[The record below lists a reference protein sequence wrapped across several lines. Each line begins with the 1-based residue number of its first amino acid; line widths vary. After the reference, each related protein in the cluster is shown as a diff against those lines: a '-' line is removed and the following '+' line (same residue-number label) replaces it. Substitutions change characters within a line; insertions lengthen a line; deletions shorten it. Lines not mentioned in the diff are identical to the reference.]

1 MDWVTADQKVREN
14 LIMIMNRSL
23 IPIEFSSAH
32 ILMNLDSFVK
42 VRDKFVLLSIIVYN
56 CLGKKCFIYNY
67 KIIKLYKIIYT
78 IIYNYV

>member
-42 VRDKFVLLSIIVYN
+42 VRDKFVILP
-56 CLGKKCFIYNY
+56 
-67 KIIKLYKIIYT
+67 
-78 IIYNYV
+78 